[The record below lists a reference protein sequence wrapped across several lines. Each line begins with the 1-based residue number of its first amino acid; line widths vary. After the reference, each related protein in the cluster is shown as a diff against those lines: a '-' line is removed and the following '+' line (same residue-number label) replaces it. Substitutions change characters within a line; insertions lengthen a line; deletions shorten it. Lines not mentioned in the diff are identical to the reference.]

1 MGAMGLI
8 GNAHRARGR
17 SYGKIVWFC
26 GVATRSRLSLR
37 SCGVFVNQM
46 TVQTLDNVPTPKNVG
61 APLGAM
67 GFIGNAHRAQGRSY
81 EVVG

>member
-46 TVQTLDNVPTPKNVG
+46 TVQTLDNVPAAALRSWWRHRTHRRPPGTPVTG
-61 APLGAM
+61 
-67 GFIGNAHRAQGRSY
+67 
-81 EVVG
+81 

>member
-46 TVQTLDNVPTPKNVG
+46 TVQTLDNVPTPKKRRS
-61 APLGAM
+61 ALG
-67 GFIGNAHRAQGRSY
+67 RDWVY
-81 EVVG
+81 

>member
-46 TVQTLDNVPTPKNVG
+46 TVQTLDNVPTPKK
-61 APLGAM
+61 
-67 GFIGNAHRAQGRSY
+67 RRSGR
-81 EVVG
+81 GRDGLFGGCP